1 MPKQHFPNYGHHHGY
16 EESHGRLMWQAQNSK
31 HIDHHREQRLHG
43 VKVELSDDMEYEQ
56 IY

>member
-1 MPKQHFPNYGHHHGY
+1 
-16 EESHGRLMWQAQNSK
+16 MWQVQNSK
-31 HIDHHREQRLHG
+31 HIGHHREQRLHG